1 LIGAGELTNPVH
13 ALLFDFGG
21 VIVEIDFNRAFE
33 IWGAHSGV
41 PAATIKSRFSFDSC
55 YESHERG
62 QIAANVY
69 FDSLRASLGIRIS
82 DEQFREGWNTI
93 FVGEIPGVAALLRQA
108 KVLVPLYVLS
118 NSNPTHHAYWAR
130 EYADTLG
137 SFQKIFVSCRLG
149 RRKPEPEAFAVVS
162 SEIGVPLENIL
173 FFDDTDENVKSARS
187 LGMQAV
193 HVKSIED
200 IETALRKFL
209 PRARRGSATL

>member
-1 LIGAGELTNPVH
+1 MTNPVH
-13 ALLFDFGG
+13 ALLFDLGG
-21 VIVEIDFNRAFE
+21 VIVEIDFNRAFA

-69 FDSLRASLGIRIS
+69 FNSLRASLGIRIS

-108 KVLVPLYVLS
+108 KALVPLYVFS

-137 SFQKIFVSCRLG
+137 NFQEIFVSCRLG
-149 RRKPEPEAFAVVS
+149 RRKPEAEAFAAVS

-173 FFDDTDENVKSARS
+173 FFDDTDENVRSAWS

-193 HVKSIED
+193 HVKSIAD
-200 IETALRKFL
+200 IEIAL
-209 PRARRGSATL
+209 ATCRTYQSR